1 LGVPTAR
8 FTKVA
13 IFAADTVTRL
23 AERAALK
30 LDWGKSAA
38 FVDLYL
44 VKLGGEDEPT
54 DDEEAAALSKQHL
67 GVGWPL
73 SRAQIASGAWVVA
86 KMLLGAPLPA
96 QALGSSAAS
105 VGRDAAA
112 SPSSSQRIRGEARE
126 LRAAVAAAFDAAGAA
141 AVVSR
146 ISLGAAELPVWAHSV
161 VEPERSRL
169 RFHRLISDAR
179 TADFHATVDGSG
191 NDVVR
196 PAVGDEEVKGM
207 SFFVV
212 LSDDPAVIAAAHAFM
227 HPTMRHRGCCV
238 RSLDAVPENT
248 ALLLDSVKVASDG
261 GLPIIVHASLVPT
274 ATMYVGEFIVGLQ
287 RQAAAVCQMEARAD
301 VDDEAAFDDDAAF
314 EGGDGGESWEG
325 EHEDDGEGED
335 GDDGDSDGEG
345 EGNGEGEGEGEG
357 ESKGRGRG

>member
-1 LGVPTAR
+1 MT
-8 FTKVA
+8 
-13 IFAADTVTRL
+13 
-23 AERAALK
+23 
-30 LDWGKSAA
+30 
-38 FVDLYL
+38 
-44 VKLGGEDEPT
+44 
-54 DDEEAAALSKQHL
+54 
-67 GVGWPL
+67 
-73 SRAQIASGAWVVA
+73 
-86 KMLLGAPLPA
+86 
-96 QALGSSAAS
+96 
-105 VGRDAAA
+105 
-112 SPSSSQRIRGEARE
+112 
-126 LRAAVAAAFDAAGAA
+126 AGAA
-141 AVVSR
+141 AGVSR

-161 VEPERSRL
+161 LEPKRSRL

-191 NDVVR
+191 NDLVR

-287 RQAAAVCQMEARAD
+287 RQSATVCRMEARAG

-335 GDDGDSDGEG
+335 GDDGEDDGDSNSDSDGEGDGDSDGEG
-345 EGNGEGEGEGEG
+345 EGEGEDEDEDEDDGSRA
-357 ESKGRGRG
+357 ESALGGASREHLHDRASSRAGGDIDRKLVGHLSRLDSAPSGGAPASAAPAGAASP